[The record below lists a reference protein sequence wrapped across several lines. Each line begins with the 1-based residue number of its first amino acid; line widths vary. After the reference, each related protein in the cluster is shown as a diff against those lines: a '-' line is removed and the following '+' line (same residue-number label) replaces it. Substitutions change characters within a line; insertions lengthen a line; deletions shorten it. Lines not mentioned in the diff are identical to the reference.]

1 MDPVVVTLLF
11 LLFAIV
17 MFVWERIPLAVTSM
31 IVCIGLVLTGVLST
45 KDAFAGFTNSNVIL
59 FVAMFIVGGA
69 LFETGMANK
78 IGGRIDSGRNRYCGK
93 VRVFEIQTSDAA
105 GICGGSGR

>member
-31 IVCIGLVLTGVLST
+31 IVCIGLSL
-45 KDAFAGFTNSNVIL
+45 IH
-59 FVAMFIVGGA
+59 I
-69 LFETGMANK
+69 
-78 IGGRIDSGRNRYCGK
+78 
-93 VRVFEIQTSDAA
+93 
-105 GICGGSGR
+105 